1 MKKVKS
7 CQECGLEFRS
17 KGGFSRH
24 KKVTDC
30 HCQTWKLH
38 SICCQAKLKKIVKKA
53 AKKIVDDKLQ
63 SEDVLQEL

>member
-1 MKKVKS
+1 MEWNLDQTVV
-7 CQECGLEFRS
+7 LVD
-17 KGGFSRH
+17 

-38 SICCQAKLKKIVKKA
+38 SICFQAKLKKIVKKA